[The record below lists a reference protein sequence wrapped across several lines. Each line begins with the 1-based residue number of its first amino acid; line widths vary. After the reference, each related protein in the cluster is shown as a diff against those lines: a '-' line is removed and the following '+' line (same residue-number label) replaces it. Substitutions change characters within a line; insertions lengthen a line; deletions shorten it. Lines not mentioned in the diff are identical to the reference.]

1 MEKETDLEIFL
12 REVGDIHPLKQTES
26 VGLRATIEDSPG
38 QRYRREIQ
46 EREVQE
52 ELWLSTD
59 FVEPLGP
66 EDILSFKRD
75 GVQNGVF
82 RKLRQGRYPV
92 EATLDL
98 HRRTVEEARSDVLRF
113 IRRCARLDA
122 RSALISHGKG
132 KRSDSYPVIKSF
144 LAKWL
149 PTIEEV
155 IAFHSA
161 QSFHGGTG
169 SVYVMLRKSQKQKEI
184 NGKRFLNSR

>member
-1 MEKETDLEIFL
+1 MGKKTDLELFL
-12 REVGDIHPLKQTES
+12 REVGDTLPLKQTER
-26 VGLRATIEDSPG
+26 VYLRATTEDSPG
-38 QRYRREIQ
+38 QRYRRETQ
-46 EREVQE
+46 EREVLQE
-52 ELWLSTD
+52 SRLSTD
-59 FVEPLGP
+59 FAEPLGP
-66 EDILSFKRD
+66 EDTLSFKRD

-98 HRRTVEEARSDVLRF
+98 HRRTVEEARNDVLSF
-113 IRRCARLDA
+113 IRRCARLDV
-122 RSALISHGKG
+122 RSVLISHGKG
-132 KRSDSYPVIKSF
+132 IRSDSYPVIKSF

-149 PTIEEV
+149 PTIEGV

-169 SVYVMLRKSQKQKEI
+169 SVYVMLRKSQKQQEI